1 MVSTTGQGDL
11 PANATIFWKSLLRKK
26 LPTHCLSQV
35 HFALFG
41 LGDSSYE
48 KFNWAARKFRKRILQ
63 LGANESVP
71 FGEGDERHDNGL
83 VIASLSPSPS
93 FSPPPPPRSCQCH
106 QHQLAHTVV
115 IFVFQYPI
123 LTDSQH
129 RQYLPALV
137 SGSEGAPPQRV
148 PTPSQPDSHT

>member
-35 HFALFG
+35 DFALFG

-63 LGANESVP
+63 LGANEAVP

-83 VIASLSPSPS
+83 VISAVDCRHRRRRHITIIINNTVTDN
-93 FSPPPPPRSCQCH
+93 FVRCH
-106 QHQLAHTVV
+106 HTPV
-115 IFVFQYPI
+115 
-123 LTDSQH
+123 
-129 RQYLPALV
+129 
-137 SGSEGAPPQRV
+137 
-148 PTPSQPDSHT
+148 